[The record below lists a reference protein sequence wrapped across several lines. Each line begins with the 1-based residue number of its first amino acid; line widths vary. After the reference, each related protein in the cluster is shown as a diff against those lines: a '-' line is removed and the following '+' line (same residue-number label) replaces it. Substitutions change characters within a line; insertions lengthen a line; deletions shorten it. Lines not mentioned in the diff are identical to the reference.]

1 MSVIIKGNEIN
12 IGTYILIN
20 YEYRRPVVLI
30 YYYYASSASRLYTQE
45 KKVFETEEKVMIE

>member
-30 YYYYASSASRLYTQE
+30 YYYASSASRLYTQE
-45 KKVFETEEKVMIE
+45 KKVFESEEKVMIE